1 MKYLNL
7 GGRKF
12 PRHQK
17 LMMIRIRGDG
27 NCGFYCLLT
36 FLYAVGILEF
46 PTLQF
51 VKKGVNPLT
60 HVMHLRE
67 LLAVYSRVYEELFTE
82 SQYVIDNVRPCVS
95 KEDVKAEY
103 TQVIWDLY
111 NDDMDYEFY
120 DLLKLPPEKYDESG
134 FMDCEFVG
142 RVIAKFFQIKMVCA
156 TESQVTIYDGTDPK
170 ESLKITTID
179 INDFVKEKVG
189 FETFMI
195 AMDNKHYNLFLLE
208 EYVRDAQKY
217 KIRKQS

>member
-1 MKYLNL
+1 
-7 GGRKF
+7 
-12 PRHQK
+12 
-17 LMMIRIRGDG
+17 
-27 NCGFYCLLT
+27 
-36 FLYAVGILEF
+36 
-46 PTLQF
+46 
-51 VKKGVNPLT
+51 
-60 HVMHLRE
+60 MHLRE

-111 NDDMDYEFY
+111 NEGMDYEFY

-142 RVIAKFFQIKMVCA
+142 LVIAKFFQIKMVCA
-156 TESQVTIYDGTDPK
+156 TESQIKIYDGTDPK
-170 ESLKITTID
+170 ESLKITTIST
-179 INDFVKEKVG
+179 NDFVKEKVDYD
-189 FETFMI
+189 TFMI
-195 AMDNKHYNLFLLE
+195 ATDDKHYNLFLVE